1 VKAVVARMSMAAAML
16 AGCAATAPAQAPVE
30 TAPAATPPHAASTDT
45 CPPGALEQWRA
56 DYCMATTGTDDII
69 AAGQCLETEDA
80 IRFPSDCAGKRA
92 YKRRMCELARDEGPR
107 QRPVDACV
115 ADPGFMG
122 PTVRNNGT

>member
-1 VKAVVARMSMAAAML
+1 MKALAAWLSMLAAVL
-16 AGCAATAPAQAPVE
+16 AGCAATAPAQTPV
-30 TAPAATPPHAASTDT
+30 TAPTATTRHVASTDT
-45 CPPGALEQWRA
+45 CPPGALAQWRA

-80 IRFPSDCAGKRA
+80 VLFRSDCAGKLA

-107 QRPVDACV
+107 ARPVEACV